1 METKRLKKIKR
12 KGKTRV
18 SKDTMVIIEEFRR
31 GLLISKPTYNSSII
45 LFRTILIHICNEID
59 TNNLEEVTH
68 FGFSE
73 ALKYIDSKTDL
84 DKNELNKVWR
94 HKNLSNRVTHN
105 LEVLT
110 KEHEE
115 VFYDLWDFIKYLVES
130 EIYLQRKQEK
140 KDAKR
145 LKKQSK

>member
-68 FGFSE
+68 FGFSD
-73 ALKYIDSKTDL
+73 ALKYIDSKTEL

>member
-1 METKRLKKIKR
+1 
-12 KGKTRV
+12 
-18 SKDTMVIIEEFRR
+18 MVIIEEFRR

-68 FGFSE
+68 FGFSD